1 MATETVRTP
10 PPPAPKPASERG
22 SDNVFLAPIREAGE
36 IAGFAMRAL
45 AAAPGAWRYF
55 SEVLRQCGMLI
66 LGSTLVLLAMQAVIG
81 GECGLFFVYLTRP
94 LGATAAVG
102 QLQVP
107 CSLRELFPYMFG
119 YIYAAKVGS
128 GLVAEIGSMRISN
141 EIDALDSVGIDPM
154 KYVVGTRL
162 VAALLCVPMIY
173 IASMVTGLIGGLLVC
188 TVQLGDLSPAQ
199 YLEGY
204 FASQAL
210 QDNIYSIIKGVTI
223 AVGITLVALY
233 YGYKARGGPVGVGN
247 AVARAMIGNLILIH
261 VLAAFWSAVFW
272 GTNAGYPSGG

>member
-1 MATETVRTP
+1 MVTRRFKSS
-10 PPPAPKPASERG
+10 PAREPSRL
-22 SDNVFLAPIREAGE
+22 LAPIREAGE
-36 IAGFAMRAL
+36 IASFSMRAL
-45 AAAPGAWRYF
+45 AAAPGAWKYF
-55 SEVLRQCGMLI
+55 AEVLRQCALLI
-66 LGSTLVLLAMQAVIG
+66 LGSTVVLLAMQAVIG

-94 LGATAAVG
+94 LGATAATG

-141 EIDALDSVGIDPM
+141 EIAALDSVGIDPM

-173 IASMVTGLIGGLLVC
+173 IASMVTGLIGGLLVT

-199 YLEGY
+199 YLDGY
-204 FASQAL
+204 WSSQSL
-210 QDNIYSIIKGVTI
+210 QDNVYSIIKGVTI
-223 AVGITLVALY
+223 AGGITLIALY

-247 AVARAMIGNLILIH
+247 AVARAMIGNLVLIH

-272 GTNAGYPSGG
+272 GTNSGYPAGG

>member
-1 MATETVRTP
+1 MAVRSTTPTP
-10 PPPAPKPASERG
+10 PRAESNSRLAAP
-22 SDNVFLAPIREAGE
+22 LREAGD
-36 IAGFAMRAL
+36 IVGFSFRAL
-45 AAAPGAWRYF
+45 AATPGAWKYF
-55 SEVLRQCGMLI
+55 AEVLRQCGMLI
-66 LGSTLVLLAMQAVIG
+66 LGSTIVLLAMQAVIG

-94 LGATAAVG
+94 LGATSAVG

-128 GLVAEIGSMRISN
+128 GLVAEIGSMRISD
-141 EIDALDSVGIDPM
+141 EIDALESVGIDPM

-162 VAALLCVPMIY
+162 LAALICVPLIY
-173 IASMVTGLIGGLLVC
+173 LASMVTGLIGGLLVT
-188 TVQLGDLSPAQ
+188 TVQLGDLSQAQ

-204 FASQAL
+204 FSSQAL
-210 QDNIYSIIKGVTI
+210 QDNVFSIIKGVSI
-223 AVGITLVALY
+223 ATGITLVALY

-247 AVARAMIGNLILIH
+247 AVARAMIINLILIH

-272 GTNAGYPSGG
+272 GVNAGYPAGG